1 MIKTFKDLKIWQKSH
16 QLTLKI
22 YEVTKKFPKEELY
35 GLTSQIKRAAVSV
48 PTNIV
53 EGNSR
58 NTTKEYIQFL
68 FNSRGSLEETRYLL
82 FLSKELSFINKEIY
96 SNLEDKYEEIS
107 KMLNGLIKS
116 LRNKTK

>member
-1 MIKTFKDLKIWQKSH
+1 MKSHKDLDVWKKAHEITKE
-16 QLTLKI
+16 I
-22 YEVTKKFPKEELY
+22 YRTTAKFPKEELY
-35 GLTSQIKRAAVSV
+35 GLTSQIRRAAVSV

-68 FNSRGSLEETRYLL
+68 FNSRGSLEEVRYLL
-82 FLSKELSFINKEIY
+82 FLSKELSLIDKGIY
-96 SNLEDKYEEIS
+96 SNLENKYEEIS